1 MSPMMFPFLTGMVPP
16 LVKEKLGVARPE
28 LVSDPPPAMEVAGYP
43 PISPEADAE
52 ARRLL
57 GTPVG
62 IGNLQQGRMGPLFGL
77 GQYINQELAQE
88 NQGEVNEFIGEV
100 GDMANQ
106 RFGVDLGSVGQRS
119 MFRPELMRAMGGP
132 IQGYKDGGAAFPDVT
147 GPGGGPPDG
156 KVTQADVL
164 KLRGVELKEYGGPI
178 GMQMGGD
185 PMMAA
190 AMPPPMPAPEQPPM
204 PMEDQLDPNVV
215 QSALAQAAGGIGD
228 LDQAQNY
235 EQVMNT
241 MRGDQAT
248 VEERR
253 EELAGVVGPGDANQT
268 PESVLTLVQ
277 PVMML
282 ANVDQGIG
290 QLAQQEMTQPME
302 GPMAGGI
309 MSTVPEPPMMEAGG
323 TAPVNFN
330 KGGEVRP
337 IQYFENAGVV
347 SGLGNFRLGQ
357 LGIDLSQPFK
367 GTVVQ
372 SAVDKAAEEEQ
383 SAPGTVTKDRFN
395 EIFDQTYA
403 AYSKFGADPE
413 STQRQ
418 KDLTKAQMLF
428 DIAKTAL
435 AFAAPMPGERPGLSP
450 AERLAMAAT
459 TTQLPDKIAARAQTQ
474 LEAEKAADKEKR
486 ALGLAALQSTETKVA
501 AEKAAAQALELAG
514 VKAGSTKPVKLKPGE
529 VLYSADGE
537 LIAKGPSETFTLG
550 EGQVR
555 TNAKGEILAKGPAK
569 TYTLSEGE
577 VVFDATGKEVMRG
590 SEKMRIL
597 KPGDVVVD
605 SKGAIKAKG
614 PPKTI
619 TLSEGQ
625 VLVDAAG
632 KEIAKGDDKSYVLNP
647 GDVVMQ
653 GGEVINRAP
662 AKQVKVGPGE
672 KIIDLETKEVV
683 VEGDGKLYKL
693 SKDQVLIDETG
704 QVKASGA
711 STTNLNLVDFDKGS
725 RQSQLE
731 FFQKNLE
738 LGRRYANNKT
748 KEWENNTLHLMIEN
762 FTKDI
767 ISDVPGANKAGGIL
781 SEEWKGFIKKRQEL
795 ATANPSLNISL
806 PTSYL
811 EMVPP
816 PSFEKDRDTNIPIDD
831 GQETTAY
838 DSSISLLKVTPDK
851 ELPPA
856 TFKRLLNEID
866 PSKAVG
872 SVEALGNLIN
882 KGSELL
888 SFMVR
893 KPFPNVAQSVE
904 VMKNFNLN
912 AQLAYL
918 QTIKGKPAD
927 ELRKEVKAALPQ
939 PAQFFG
945 GDESAFNSA
954 RGAEAFFNQRANELR
969 IEANYLEKVYGKTRT
984 AELGTI
990 YAQINSMQT
999 IAKGYNKLARGF
1011 QQRFAIRE
1019 TGGKGPKNFNIF
1031 NYIDVDQD
1039 KEK

>member
-1 MSPMMFPFLTGMVPP
+1 MMEHFRRQYDMFYGIGPFGFLSRSRGDVMSPTSPVNNLQYIN
-16 LVKEKLGVARPE
+16 EQR
-28 LVSDPPPAMEVAGYP
+28 SDPAPLE
-43 PISPEADAE
+43 PIGGFS
-52 ARRLL
+52 
-57 GTPVG
+57 TPVG
-62 IGNLQQGRMGPLFGL
+62 IGNLQAGQMGPLNRL
-77 GQYINQELAQE
+77 GQFINQELDEQ
-88 NQGEVNEFIGEV
+88 NQGEVDEFIGEV
-100 GDMANQ
+100 GEMANQ
-106 RFGVDLGSVGQRS
+106 RFGVDLGAVGQRP
-119 MFRPELMRAMGGP
+119 MFMA
-132 IQGYKDGGAAFPDVT
+132 KGGAAFPDVT

-164 KLRGVELKEYGGPI
+164 KLRGVEIKEYGGPV

-190 AMPPPMPAPEQPPM
+190 GMPAPQAPPMPMPAPEQPPM
-204 PMEDQLDPNVV
+204 PMQDQLDPNIV

-253 EELAGVVGPGDANQT
+253 QELAGVVGPGDANQT

-290 QLAQQEMTQPME
+290 ELAQQEMTQPME

-337 IQYFENAGVV
+337 VQYFAPINTNRVA
-347 SGLGNFRLGQ
+347 GLGNFRLGQ
-357 LGIDLSQPFK
+357 LGINLSAPFE

-372 SAVDKAAEEEQ
+372 SAVDKASEEEKN
-383 SAPGTVTKDRFN
+383 APGTVTKDRFN

-486 ALGLAALQSTETKVA
+486 ALGLAALQSTETKIA
-501 AEKAAAQALELAG
+501 AEKAAAQALKLAEI
-514 VKAGSTKPVKLKPGE
+514 KAGTTKPVKLKPGE
-529 VLYSADGE
+529 VLYGVDGE

-632 KEIAKGDDKSYVLNP
+632 KQIAKGDDKSYVLNP

-653 GGEVINRAP
+653 GGEVINTAP

-672 KIIDLETKEVV
+672 KIIDLGTKEVV

-704 QVKASGA
+704 KVRVTGA

-795 ATANPSLNISL
+795 AAANPSLNISL

-816 PSFEKDRDTNIPIDD
+816 TSFEKDQDTNIPIDD

-851 ELPPA
+851 ELPKA

-888 SFMVR
+888 SFMIR
-893 KPFPNVAQSVE
+893 KPFPNVAQSIE
-904 VMKNFNLN
+904 VMRNFNLN

-945 GDESAFNSA
+945 G
-954 RGAEAFFNQRANELR
+954 
-969 IEANYLEKVYGKTRT
+969 
-984 AELGTI
+984 
-990 YAQINSMQT
+990 
-999 IAKGYNKLARGF
+999 
-1011 QQRFAIRE
+1011 
-1019 TGGKGPKNFNIF
+1019 
-1031 NYIDVDQD
+1031 
-1039 KEK
+1039 

>member
-1 MSPMMFPFLTGMVPP
+1 MSSPFRAGFNPFGFPSRNPFG
-16 LVKEKLGVARPE
+16 
-28 LVSDPPPAMEVAGYP
+28 GY
-43 PISPEADAE
+43 
-52 ARRLL
+52 
-57 GTPVG
+57 G
-62 IGNLQQGRMGPLFGL
+62 GL
-77 GQYINQELAQE
+77 GQQFGGGIGPLAPLGKAISRQLNVKRQPEIQEFM
-88 NQGEVNEFIGEV
+88 GEVK
-100 GDMANQ
+100 DMANQ
-106 RFGVDLGSVGQRS
+106 RFEIDLGAVGRRP
-119 MFRPELMRAMGGP
+119 MFNQVRPAVIGLMEQAQEP
-132 IQGYKDGGAAFPDVT
+132 AQKLTLDTTSEEVQEYKNGGAAFPDLS
-147 GPGGGPPDG
+147 GDG
-156 KVTQADVL
+156 KITQKDIL
-164 KLRGVELKEYGGPI
+164 IGRGVIEKEYGGPV

-190 AMPPPMPAPEQPPM
+190 NMPPPQAPPMPMPAPEQAPQ
-204 PMEDQLDPNVV
+204 DQLDPNVV

-228 LDQAQNY
+228 LDEAQNY

-253 EELAGVVGPGDANQT
+253 EELAGIVGPGDANQT

-337 IQYFENAGVV
+337 VQYFAPINTNRVA
-347 SGLGNFRLGQ
+347 GLGNFRLGQ
-357 LGIDLSQPFK
+357 LGVNLSAPFE

-372 SAVDKAAEEEQ
+372 SAVDKASEEEKN
-383 SAPGTVTKDRFN
+383 APGTVTKDRFN

-486 ALGLAALQSTETKVA
+486 ALGLAALQSTETKIA
-501 AEKAAAQALELAG
+501 AEKAAAQALKLAE
-514 VKAGSTKPVKLKPGE
+514 VKAGTTKPVKLKPGE
-529 VLYSADGE
+529 VLYGVDGE

-605 SKGAIKAKG
+605 SKGEIKAKG
-614 PPKTI
+614 PAKTI

-672 KIIDLETKEVV
+672 KIIDLGTKEVV

-795 ATANPSLNISL
+795 AAANPSLNISL

-811 EMVPP
+811 EMVPRT
-816 PSFEKDRDTNIPIDD
+816 SFEKDPDTNIPIDD
-831 GQETTAY
+831 GQEITAY

-851 ELPPA
+851 ELPKA

-888 SFMVR
+888 GFMIR
-893 KPFPNVAQSVE
+893 KPFPNVAQSIE

-945 GDESAFNSA
+945 GDESAFNAS

-990 YAQINSMQT
+990 YAQINSMET

-1011 QQRFAIRE
+1011 RQRFAIRE

-1039 KEK
+1039 KEN

>member
-1 MSPMMFPFLTGMVPP
+1 MFNQPAVQMY
-16 LVKEKLGVARPE
+16 EK
-28 LVSDPPPAMEVAGYP
+28 
-43 PISPEADAE
+43 
-52 ARRLL
+52 
-57 GTPVG
+57 
-62 IGNLQQGRMGPLFGL
+62 
-77 GQYINQELAQE
+77 
-88 NQGEVNEFIGEV
+88 
-100 GDMANQ
+100 
-106 RFGVDLGSVGQRS
+106 
-119 MFRPELMRAMGGP
+119 
-132 IQGYKDGGAAFPDVT
+132 GGAAFPDLS
-147 GPGGGPPDG
+147 GDG
-156 KVTQADVL
+156 KITQKDIL
-164 KLRGVELKEYGGPI
+164 IGRGVIEKEYGGPV

-190 AMPPPMPAPEQPPM
+190 GMPPPQAPPMPMPAPEQPPM
-204 PMEDQLDPNVV
+204 PMQDQLDPNVV

-337 IQYFENAGVV
+337 VQYFAPINTNRVA
-347 SGLGNFRLGQ
+347 GLGNFRLGQ
-357 LGIDLSQPFK
+357 LGVNLSAPFE

-372 SAVDKAAEEEQ
+372 SAVDKASEEEKN
-383 SAPGTVTKDRFN
+383 APGTVTKDRFN

-486 ALGLAALQSTETKVA
+486 ALGLAALQSTETKIA
-501 AEKAAAQALELAG
+501 AEKAAAQALKLAE
-514 VKAGSTKPVKLKPGE
+514 VKAGTTKPVKLKPGE
-529 VLYSADGE
+529 VLYGVDGE

-632 KEIAKGDDKSYVLNP
+632 KQIAKGDDKSYVLNP

-653 GGEVINRAP
+653 GGAVINTAP

-672 KIIDLETKEVV
+672 KIIDLGTKEVV

-693 SKDQVLIDETG
+693 NKDQVLIDETG
-704 QVKASGA
+704 KVRVTGA

-795 ATANPSLNISL
+795 AAANPSLNISL

-816 PSFEKDRDTNIPIDD
+816 TSFERDQDTNIPIDD

-838 DSSISLLKVTPDK
+838 DSSIALLKVTPDK
-851 ELPPA
+851 ELPKA

-888 SFMVR
+888 SFMIR

-904 VMKNFNLN
+904 VMRNFNLN

-945 GDESAFNSA
+945 GDESAFNAS

-990 YAQINSMQT
+990 YAQINSMET

-1011 QQRFAIRE
+1011 RQRFAIRE

-1039 KEK
+1039 KEN

>member
-1 MSPMMFPFLTGMVPP
+1 V
-16 LVKEKLGVARPE
+16 
-28 LVSDPPPAMEVAGYP
+28 
-43 PISPEADAE
+43 
-52 ARRLL
+52 
-57 GTPVG
+57 
-62 IGNLQQGRMGPLFGL
+62 
-77 GQYINQELAQE
+77 
-88 NQGEVNEFIGEV
+88 
-100 GDMANQ
+100 
-106 RFGVDLGSVGQRS
+106 
-119 MFRPELMRAMGGP
+119 
-132 IQGYKDGGAAFPDVT
+132 
-147 GPGGGPPDG
+147 
-156 KVTQADVL
+156 
-164 KLRGVELKEYGGPI
+164 
-178 GMQMGGD
+178 
-185 PMMAA
+185 
-190 AMPPPMPAPEQPPM
+190 
-204 PMEDQLDPNVV
+204 
-215 QSALAQAAGGIGD
+215 
-228 LDQAQNY
+228 
-235 EQVMNT
+235 
-241 MRGDQAT
+241 
-248 VEERR
+248 
-253 EELAGVVGPGDANQT
+253 
-268 PESVLTLVQ
+268 
-277 PVMML
+277 
-282 ANVDQGIG
+282 
-290 QLAQQEMTQPME
+290 
-302 GPMAGGI
+302 
-309 MSTVPEPPMMEAGG
+309 
-323 TAPVNFN
+323 
-330 KGGEVRP
+330 
-337 IQYFENAGVV
+337 
-347 SGLGNFRLGQ
+347 
-357 LGIDLSQPFK
+357 
-367 GTVVQ
+367 
-372 SAVDKAAEEEQ
+372 
-383 SAPGTVTKDRFN
+383 
-395 EIFDQTYA
+395 
-403 AYSKFGADPE
+403 
-413 STQRQ
+413 
-418 KDLTKAQMLF
+418 
-428 DIAKTAL
+428 
-435 AFAAPMPGERPGLSP
+435 
-450 AERLAMAAT
+450 
-459 TTQLPDKIAARAQTQ
+459 
-474 LEAEKAADKEKR
+474 
-486 ALGLAALQSTETKVA
+486 
-501 AEKAAAQALELAG
+501 
-514 VKAGSTKPVKLKPGE
+514 
-529 VLYSADGE
+529 DGE

-653 GGEVINRAP
+653 GGEVINTAP

-672 KIIDLETKEVV
+672 KIIDLGTKEVV

-767 ISDVPGANKAGGIL
+767 ISDVPGASKAGGIL

-795 ATANPSLNISL
+795 AAANPSLNISL

-816 PSFEKDRDTNIPIDD
+816 TSFEKDTNTNIPIDD
-831 GQETTAY
+831 GQEITAY

-888 SFMVR
+888 GFMIR
-893 KPFPNVAQSVE
+893 KPFPNVAQSIE
-904 VMKNFNLN
+904 VMRNFNLN

-945 GDESAFNSA
+945 GDESAFNAS

-990 YAQINSMQT
+990 YAQINSMET

-1011 QQRFAIRE
+1011 KQRFAIRE

-1039 KEK
+1039 KDN